1 MRSARSVDGTT
12 AMTYETI
19 IFEIINQVAIITF
32 NRPELHNAVNSR
44 VCKEVGDA
52 LEIVANEKELR
63 VAIITGAGT
72 RAFCAGADLKAVAAG
87 EFGSREQAG
96 KWGFAGICDHYIN
109 KPIIAA
115 VNGYAL
121 GGGTEIALASDIV
134 VASESATFA
143 LTEVTFGLVAG
154 AGGIL
159 RLSRQIP
166 TKIAAR
172 MIFQGNSIA
181 AQEAA
186 RWGLVNEV
194 VPPSDLMPVALEIAD
209 AIAANAPMA
218 VRFSKEVMYRGLD
231 APLDFPPEA
240 RAINQHYVDRI
251 VESEDAKEGARA
263 FSERRKPKWT
273 DH

>member
-1 MRSARSVDGTT
+1 MP
-12 AMTYETI
+12 YETI
-19 IFEIINQVAIITF
+19 TFEIGNKVAIVTF
-32 NRPELHNAVNSR
+32 NRPEVHNAVNSQ
-44 VCKEVGDA
+44 VCQEVGDA
-52 LEIVANEKELR
+52 LEIIANEKEIR

-72 RAFCAGADLKAVAAG
+72 KAFCAGADLKAVAAG
-87 EFGSREQAG
+87 EFGSQEQAG

-109 KPIIAA
+109 KPLIAA

-134 VASESATFA
+134 VASESATFG
-143 LTEVTFGLVAG
+143 LTEATFGLIAG

-172 MIFQGNSIA
+172 MIFQGNPISA
-181 AQEAA
+181 KEAE

-194 VPPSDLMPVALEIAD
+194 VPQSDLMSVALEIANS
-209 AIAANAPMA
+209 IAANAPMA
-218 VRFSKEVMYRGLD
+218 VRFSKEVLYRGLD
-231 APLDFPPEA
+231 ASLDFPPDA
-240 RAINQHYVDRI
+240 REINQDYVDRI

-263 FSERRKPKWT
+263 FSERRKPNWT
-273 DH
+273 DQ